1 MAASGCWPLLWAV
14 QLVSNAQ
21 DVGSQVRN
29 LEEELRLE
37 KDVQLSATQLALELA
52 GKVGE

>member
-1 MAASGCWPLLWAV
+1 MPNWMLNLK
-14 QLVSNAQ
+14 LEK
-21 DVGSQVRN
+21 

-52 GKVGE
+52 SKVGE